1 MVPRGGGGV
10 LESKKSEGRK
20 IERQQK
26 QIEISL
32 KTSEAEKCM
41 TRLDFDRGQKPD
53 ERTKGRWFGSRGWK
67 MSPNDGKGGGGVEKA
82 GLATGFNSS
91 AVGHG

>member
-67 MSPNDGKGGGGVEKA
+67 MSPNDGKGGGGEKA